1 MTGVVVVGGGQA
13 AFSVAS
19 TLRRAEYAGPVTI
32 LAAERHLPY
41 QRPPL
46 SKKFLADPGGTQVDL
61 VPESYYRECDIDLR
75 RGDEVIAVD
84 RAACTVTT
92 RGGSRL
98 GYDHLVLATGA
109 RNRGLPV
116 PGRDLAGVHCLR
128 SIDDA
133 REIGTALTRARDVVV
148 IGGGFIGLELAQAA
162 VARGARVTVVELADR
177 LLARALSPHLAAHLR
192 GRHEHTGVQILTGT
206 AVLAIEGERPAF
218 SPVKGGGGAVGR
230 GVERVATDI
239 GSLPADLVLYG
250 VGAAPRDELARA
262 AGLPVADG
270 VLVDEQLRSIADPR
284 VSAVGDCARHPHP
297 LAAGLVRLESAQNAT
312 DQGALVGRRLAGRPA
327 AYESLPWFFSDQG
340 AIKLQIAGLRADADE
355 IRVAA
360 GDRPDRWCAYAFRAG
375 SLVAVETL
383 NWPAEHLAAR
393 RLLERRVPVSPA
405 DLTGTTLAAL
415 ARAARTPAATP

>member
-1 MTGVVVVGGGQA
+1 MTGVVVIGGGQA

-19 TLRRAEYAGPVTI
+19 TLRRTGYAGPVTI
-32 LAAERHLPY
+32 LAGERHLPY

-46 SKKFLADPGGTQVDL
+46 SKKFLADPGGTHVDL

-75 RGDEVIAVD
+75 RGDEVVAVD
-84 RAACTVTT
+84 PDGRTVTT
-92 RGGSRL
+92 RSGSRL
-98 GYDHLVLATGA
+98 GYDHLVFATGA

-116 PGRDLAGVHCLR
+116 PGHDLAGVHCLR

-133 REIGTALTRARDVVV
+133 REIGTALGRARDVVV

-162 VARGARVTVVELADR
+162 VARGTRATVVELADR
-177 LLARALSPHLAAHLR
+177 LLARALSPHLAGHLR
-192 GRHEHTGVQILTGT
+192 AQHERTGVQILTGT
-206 AVLAIEGERPAF
+206 TVLAIEGA
-218 SPVKGGGGAVGR
+218 GR
-230 GVERVATDI
+230 VERVATDI

-250 VGAAPRDELARA
+250 IGAVPRDELARA

-270 VLVDEQLRSIADPR
+270 VLVDDHLRSIVDPS

-312 DQGALVGRRLAGRPA
+312 DQGVLVGRRLAGRPG

-340 AIKLQIAGLRADADE
+340 AIKLQIAGLRADGDE
-355 IRVAA
+355 IRVMA

-405 DLTGTTLAAL
+405 ELTDTTLTAL
-415 ARAARTPAATP
+415 ARAARTPAGTP